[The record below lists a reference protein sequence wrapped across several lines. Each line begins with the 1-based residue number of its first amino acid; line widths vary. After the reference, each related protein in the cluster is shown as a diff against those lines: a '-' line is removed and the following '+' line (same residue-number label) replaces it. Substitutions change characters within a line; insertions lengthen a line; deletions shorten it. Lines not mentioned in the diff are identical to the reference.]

1 MKTMRRDSVW
11 TAVQAA
17 KEAEMETVFKGS
29 RGETVKLLQNA
40 LNGAGFDCGRA
51 DGVFG
56 PLTCRALTAYQG
68 SRGLEADGTA
78 GPLTWAKLGEEDKN
92 VSEALS
98 RAPKRPP
105 DFKQYDP
112 RWAKKAY
119 SSCGDKN
126 QTMKSSGCG
135 PTAMAD
141 VAAALIDPSVTPP
154 LLADKALS
162 WGDRS
167 RSNGTAWSFFRHVSR
182 EYPFGRYL
190 KTGSKN
196 ELFKCLD
203 AGGLAVASMGKGYW
217 TQGGHYICVWK
228 HDTEYIYAN
237 DPASSKREK
246 QKTDDFMKERKAF
259 FCFWR

>member
-1 MKTMRRDSVW
+1 MSVPPFR
-11 TAVQAA
+11 AA

-56 PLTCRALTAYQG
+56 PLTCRALMEYQA
-68 SRGLEADGTA
+68 SRGLEADGIA

-92 VSEALS
+92 VSDALS
-98 RAPKRPP
+98 RVPKRPP

-112 RWAKKAY
+112 RWAGKMY
-119 SSCGDKN
+119 SSHGDKT
-126 QTMKSSGCG
+126 QTIKSSGCG

-141 VAAALIDPSVTPP
+141 VVAALIDSSVTQP
-154 LLADKALS
+154 LLADKAIS

-167 RSNGTAWSFFRHVSR
+167 RNNGTNWSFFKHIS
-182 EYPFGRYL
+182 EAYPFGRYL
-190 KTGSKN
+190 KTGSRA
-196 ELFKCLD
+196 ELLSCLD
-203 AGGLAVASMGKGYW
+203 GGGLAVASMGKGYW
-217 TQGGHYICVWK
+217 TKGGHYICVWK
-228 HDTEYIYAN
+228 HDGAYIYAN
-237 DPASSKREK
+237 DPASSVRTR
-246 QKTDDFMKERKAF
+246 QKITDFMKERKAF